1 MNGKTPHIV
10 QYQGSKRM
18 LAPQIIQYMP
28 KHFNQLLEPFSG
40 MAAISIAVSQGRRAE
55 KFNINDLNAP
65 LINLL
70 RTAIEEPGVLIEK
83 YALLWN
89 KQFDYGIEHV
99 QHFYEVRSL
108 FNSGDESP
116 ENMLY
121 LLARC
126 VKGAVQYG
134 KDGKFNQSPDKRRHG
149 TSPQNMIAN
158 VYAVS
163 SLLKGK
169 SSFSALDYR
178 EVFEMARPGDLIYM
192 DPPYQGVSNV
202 RDNRYYSGVAFDE
215 FATALMSL
223 NRKNIDF
230 IISYD
235 GECGGKE
242 YGEDLPMELECK
254 KLLLNAGTS
263 TQATLLGR
271 KETTLEALYVSR
283 NLQPNIQYIPHQMS
297 LLEVSV

>member
-1 MNGKTPHIV
+1 MNGKVPHVV
-10 QYQGSKRM
+10 QYQGSKRI

-28 KHFNQLLEPFSG
+28 KHFNRLLEPFSG
-40 MAAISIAVSQGRRAE
+40 MAAVSVAVSQGKRAE
-55 KFNINDLNAP
+55 LFYINDLNAP
-65 LINLL
+65 LINML
-70 RTAIEEPGVLIEK
+70 RTAIEEPAILIKK
-83 YALLWN
+83 YTSLWN
-89 KQFDYGIEHV
+89 KQFDYGTEHL
-99 QHFYEVRSL
+99 QHFYDVRSL
-108 FNSGDESP
+108 FNSGDQSP

-126 VKGAVQYG
+126 VKGAVRYG

-149 TSPQNMIAN
+149 ASPKNIKDN

-163 SLLKGK
+163 SLLGGK

-178 EVFEMARPGDLIYM
+178 EVFEIARPGDLVYM

-202 RDNRYYSGVAFDE
+202 RDSRYYSGVAFDE
-215 FATALMSL
+215 FAAALISL
-223 NRKNIDF
+223 NRKNVNY

-235 GECGGKE
+235 GECGGRE
-242 YGEDLPMELECK
+242 YGEDLPVELDCK

-271 KETTLEALYVSR
+271 KETTLEALYISK
-283 NLQPNIQYIPHQMS
+283 NLQQSIQYIPHQLS
-297 LLEVSV
+297 LFEVSA